1 MCLTK
6 EAEMQ
11 DVVFKRKRIGEEMFE
26 SPLTLLNEGTA
37 ANKSGTTAPA
47 ASNGSS
53 DNVRGRNEFFFTR

>member
-1 MCLTK
+1 
-6 EAEMQ
+6 MQ